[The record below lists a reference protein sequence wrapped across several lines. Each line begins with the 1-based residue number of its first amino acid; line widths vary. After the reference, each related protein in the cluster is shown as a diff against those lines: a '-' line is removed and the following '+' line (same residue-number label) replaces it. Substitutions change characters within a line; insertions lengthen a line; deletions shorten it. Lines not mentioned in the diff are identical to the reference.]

1 MEELKALEKK
11 LQNIEEALD
20 GFTAGA
26 EEMLYEF
33 EDSIVIEMDMTHDPK
48 YVKGLKKIYKNVQAI
63 KKTYDFYDEDTI
75 LDYMFPNGQDE
86 D

>member
-1 MEELKALEKK
+1 MEELKTLEKK
-11 LQNIEEALD
+11 LRHIEEALD
-20 GFTAGA
+20 SLTAGA
-26 EEMLYEF
+26 EELLYEF
-33 EDSIVIEMDMTHDPK
+33 EEFIVIEMDITHDPK
-48 YVKGLKKIYKNVQAI
+48 YVKGLKSIYKNIQTI